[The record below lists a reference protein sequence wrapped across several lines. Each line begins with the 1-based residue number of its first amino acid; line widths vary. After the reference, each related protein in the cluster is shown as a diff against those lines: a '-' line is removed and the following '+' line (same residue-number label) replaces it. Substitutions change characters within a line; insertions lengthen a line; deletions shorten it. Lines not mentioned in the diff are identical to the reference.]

1 MPSEHPFRKAVI
13 TGVSCEP
20 AWSDLSKQLRCVE
33 YATVTCKAT
42 QERGFVVYAYAL
54 GSGQRVTGFKKLFP
68 GAETVQKVG
77 EFEECER
84 YCRLKAEGLLKTLG
98 DPLRKDA
105 VRDKKRKAGDEDID
119 DRDHK
124 AQKRDAEWLKAVMED
139 KVVTLCKQV
148 EVLREELHNVPAFR
162 KWEEAVHELK
172 RMREIPTDSDAA
184 LEAHKTLA
192 LAQLEERERAL
203 KFEWLSKK
211 HEYQAKLA
219 TYMELRDQLQ
229 QAMDTAAEKCRP
241 ATEQEYKLKQNYP
254 IEDRDKWDP
263 EEIDKSSAV
272 VEQAKVMRR
281 LHQWLL
287 DWRARDDVN
296 EYARIMRAPLF
307 FDVENVKFTHVE
319 LMTKPGEKSVDW
331 RNYGH
336 KGRYERARNN
346 TWKKVVKCGIDQV
359 VMMVDKNR
367 RNHQVLAR
375 SHVPMTWGEWNN
387 VFDCAKMSVRDVI
400 TCLPLADLREP
411 IRNAKEDDVKL
422 FWLHTDEEIQE
433 RYLKRKAE
441 MREAEMRNAKEMVEA
456 VVPVAV

>member
-1 MPSEHPFRKAVI
+1 MK
-13 TGVSCEP
+13 
-20 AWSDLSKQLRCVE
+20 LRD
-33 YATVTCKAT
+33 Y
-42 QERGFVVYAYAL
+42 
-54 GSGQRVTGFKKLFP
+54 
-68 GAETVQKVG
+68 
-77 EFEECER
+77 
-84 YCRLKAEGLLKTLG
+84 
-98 DPLRKDA
+98 
-105 VRDKKRKAGDEDID
+105 
-119 DRDHK
+119 
-124 AQKRDAEWLKAVMED
+124 
-139 KVVTLCKQV
+139 
-148 EVLREELHNVPAFR
+148 
-162 KWEEAVHELK
+162 
-172 RMREIPTDSDAA
+172 
-184 LEAHKTLA
+184 
-192 LAQLEERERAL
+192 QLE
-203 KFEWLSKK
+203 
-211 HEYQAKLA
+211 
-219 TYMELRDQLQ
+219 
-229 QAMDTAAEKCRP
+229 QAMDTVAEQCRR
-241 ATEQEYKLKQNYP
+241 AKEQEYKLKQKYP

-281 LHQWLL
+281 LHRWLL

-441 MREAEMRNAKEMVEA
+441 MR
-456 VVPVAV
+456 